1 MNNAT
6 RVLLDDIR
14 KRDNALGA
22 SASRSEAEAALN
34 DCRTL
39 LTIIDG
45 LQTARLRT
53 GTSRRLRRRKKR
65 AACSPIGNARHAK
78 RDAAAS

>member
-6 RVLLDDIR
+6 RTVLDDIR
-14 KRDNALGA
+14 RRDSAVGQV
-22 SASRSEAEAALN
+22 ASRSEAEAALN

-45 LQTARLRT
+45 LQAARLRT
-53 GTSRRLRRRKKR
+53 GTSRSLRRRTKR
-65 AACSPIGNARHAK
+65 EAYCHR
-78 RDAAAS
+78 

>member
-6 RVLLDDIR
+6 RTMLDDIR
-14 KRDNALGA
+14 RRDNALGQV
-22 SASRSEAEAALN
+22 ASRSEAEAALN

-45 LQTARLRT
+45 LQAARLRT
-53 GTSRRLRRRKKR
+53 GTSYRLRRQKKR
-65 AACSPIGNARHAK
+65 EACCHSYSNGTR
-78 RDAAAS
+78 

>member
-6 RVLLDDIR
+6 RTVLDDIR
-14 KRDNALGA
+14 RRDNALGQVV
-22 SASRSEAEAALN
+22 SRYQAEAALN

-45 LQTARLRT
+45 LQTVRLRT
-53 GTSRRLRRRKKR
+53 GTSRRLRRQK
-65 AACSPIGNARHAK
+65 
-78 RDAAAS
+78 

>member
-6 RVLLDDIR
+6 RTVLDDIR
-14 KRDNALGA
+14 RRDSALGQV
-22 SASRSEAEAALN
+22 ASRSEAEAALN

-45 LQTARLRT
+45 LQTARFRREASR
-53 GTSRRLRRRKKR
+53 GTRRRKKR
-65 AACSPIGNARHAK
+65 EANSH
-78 RDAAAS
+78 S

>member
-6 RVLLDDIR
+6 RTVLDDIR
-14 KRDNALGA
+14 RRDNALGQV
-22 SASRSEAEAALN
+22 ASRSEAEAALN
-34 DCRTL
+34 DCHTL

-53 GTSRRLRRRKKR
+53 GTSRRLRRQKKR
-65 AACSPIGNARHAK
+65 EAVLTAT
-78 RDAAAS
+78 